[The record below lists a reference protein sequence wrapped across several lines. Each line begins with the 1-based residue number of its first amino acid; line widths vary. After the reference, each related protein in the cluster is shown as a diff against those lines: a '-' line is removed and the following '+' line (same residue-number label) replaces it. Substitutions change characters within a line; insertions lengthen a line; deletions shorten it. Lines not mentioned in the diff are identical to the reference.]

1 MDGENER
8 MTGSMSCVHGYY
20 GRRFGNCLITTPS
33 ISGHSKALS
42 FILICITLG
51 IVRAPVFTTAMQ
63 VASRVILV
71 WAIVDQFP
79 AATSKSLA
87 YSTMLLAWSATEVVR
102 YSYFV
107 FNLNGSVPGF
117 LTWLRYNGFFLLYP
131 MGISSEMFLVYM
143 SIKPASKRDP
153 RLGYG
158 LWAILG
164 LYVPGMSFTQYCAR
178 ISCFR
183 NFDQILLS
191 STDSRFTGAY
201 ILYTHMMTQ
210 RRRVMRG
217 KAKAK

>member
-1 MDGENER
+1 
-8 MTGSMSCVHGYY
+8 
-20 GRRFGNCLITTPS
+20 
-33 ISGHSKALS
+33 
-42 FILICITLG
+42 
-51 IVRAPVFTTAMQ
+51 MQ

-107 FNLNGSVPGF
+107 FNLNGSVPGI
-117 LTWLRYNGFFLLYP
+117 LQWLRYNGFFVLYP
-131 MGISSEMFLVYM
+131 LGISSEMFLVYL
-143 SIKPASKRDP
+143 SIVPASKRDV

-158 LWAILG
+158 LYAILG
-164 LYVPGMSFTQYCAR
+164 LYIPGE
-178 ISCFR
+178 
-183 NFDQILLS
+183 S
-191 STDSRFTGAY
+191 SRLIALPVSAHAYPTLGAY